1 MFEKK
6 KGKGKED
13 GWRKKVLYSR
23 DTLLK
28 IGGPVYGIWSLWLTT
43 STEPRMINA
52 FPNYRTALSSIDVP
66 IFMPFC
72 LPFPILCS
80 FSLYPFF
87 FLFFNFFQIGEF
99 MKVNTL
105 FILYDPFFFL
115 FQIRLYI
122 FSLHLKSLR
131 FKLEE

>member
-1 MFEKK
+1 MFERK

-28 IGGPVYGIWSLWLTT
+28 IGGPVCGIWSLWLTT

-52 FPNYRTALSSIDVP
+52 FPKLSYRLIFDRRSNFYALLPP
-66 IFMPFC
+66 ISNPLFLLSLSFFPF
-72 LPFPILCS
+72 
-80 FSLYPFF
+80 
-87 FLFFNFFQIGEF
+87 FFNFFQIGEF